1 MTPINGIV
9 DSFGRVH
16 DYLRIS
22 LTERCNLRCTYCMPE
37 EGIQL
42 RDRNEFMTGEELL
55 LIAEKFVELGV
66 KKIRLTG
73 GEPLIKKNIEQII
86 NGLSNLGVE
95 LAITTNAVL
104 LDRYIDLLWNN
115 GVRNINIS
123 LDSLKEERFNNI
135 SRRSYFDK
143 IKHNIEL
150 AINHGFNVKIN
161 VVLMRD
167 INDDEIIDFV
177 EWSRIDPIQVRFIEF
192 MPFDGN
198 NWDWKS
204 KISQKEILDKICAK
218 YGDKNVLRLEDDK
231 NKIARNFML
240 SESKGSFGIISS
252 VTNPFCDSCNRIR
265 LTADGKIKN
274 CLFSSTE
281 TDLLKEVRTGNIEN
295 LKPLIKDSVHNKKQF
310 HGGITNFENLKQDEI
325 VNRTMV
331 SIGG

>member
-1 MTPINGIV
+1 MNLDNKII
-9 DSFGRVH
+9 DSFDRVH

-42 RDRNEFMTGEELL
+42 RDREEFMTGEELL

-73 GEPLIKKNIEQII
+73 GEPLIKKNIHQII
-86 NGLSNLGVE
+86 DGLSSLGVE

-104 LDRYIDLLWNN
+104 LDRYIDLLWDNE
-115 GVRNINIS
+115 VKNINIS
-123 LDSLKEERFNNI
+123 LDSLKADRFNNI
-135 SRRSYFDK
+135 SRRNYFDR
-143 IKHNIEL
+143 IKKNIDL
-150 AINHGFNVKIN
+150 AIERGFNVKIN
-161 VVLMRD
+161 VVLMRGV
-167 INDDEIIDFV
+167 NDDEILDFI
-177 EWSRIDPIQVRFIEF
+177 EWSRTDPIQVRFIEF

-198 NWDWKS
+198 NWNWES
-204 KISQKEILDKICAK
+204 KISQEEIMNKVYEK
-218 YGDKNVLRLEDDK
+218 YGTKSILRLEDDK
-231 NKIARNFML
+231 NKITRNFMVT
-240 SESKGSFGIISS
+240 ESKGSFGIISS

-274 CLFSSTE
+274 CLFSSNE
-281 TDLLKEVRTGNIEN
+281 TDLLTEIRSGEIEN
-295 LKPLIKDSVHNKKQF
+295 LESLIIDSVKKKKKF
-310 HGGITNFENLKQDEI
+310 HGGITNFEELKRDDI